1 MLNWMA
7 SGFLFLV
14 CWFFP
19 WSEHPISKIT
29 LPESESIAICNL
41 IVDAGPDTNVCDPGG
56 LLTLTGSITGNAI
69 FYQWSPSS
77 GLSNP
82 FILNP
87 VANITGPITYTLTG
101 YGLDPSNPNLIL
113 NGDFSGGNT
122 GFATD
127 YTYVMDIPNVQ
138 NEMNPE
144 GTYTVINNPSLVH
157 GAFAG
162 CNDHTGGN
170 GNMMV
175 INGAASFQ
183 NIWCQTITISPDT
196 YYNVSAWVASVISSS
211 PAILQFSINGSP
223 IGPIINAPST
233 PCSWIP
239 FNATWNSG
247 STTSAE
253 ICILNLNTAAG
264 GNDFAIDDIS
274 MVELC
279 IVEDEVDI
287 TLYEEEA
294 PEPII
299 EGPAFLCEGETGI
312 YTAQFPIDPPIFSYE
327 WSVPSG
333 ATILSGQGTPEIT
346 ILWNSEQESDI
357 CLVIETRCDM
367 NEGCFEVTV
376 GTLPE
381 FPLISA
387 PSSLCPGETATLY
400 TPEFDP
406 NDTYVWIVPSEV
418 TIISGMGT
426 NELEVE
432 WALEGEAEI
441 CVEVTNACGTT
452 DNCTLLTLLPS
463 YLTLFDTTIC
473 EGSTFDLNGTTY
485 GNGVLTGTE
494 YFVTAYGCDSI
505 VEVEVTEATTLEFMV
520 TEYICPG
527 DSVFLEGSY
536 QTQSGI
542 YTDSFTTIS
551 NCDSLVITELI
562 VSPFDTTWITLSTC
576 DPAQAGTTIQTFA
589 QGNCDSTVITEV
601 LLSPTDTSYIFLF
614 SCLPTDTG
622 QVNQLYTNSFG
633 CDSHSIT
640 ITYLLDSDTTQIVG
654 TTCDPALAGVSQDT
668 LTNINGCDSL
678 VITTITYQQSDTTMI
693 ATTSCFYPDTGTT
706 STLFI
711 NSQGCDSLVITH
723 VVYGGSD
730 TTFLFFNSCFAID
743 SGYQFTTHT
752 NQAGCDSV
760 IAGYTLFLPSDTTY
774 LSGTSCVPL
783 DTGVTMQHYTNS
795 AGCDSVVISTITL
808 EPLDQCEL
816 KATYSIQQPS
826 CYGDSAR
833 IMIEILVGL
842 GPFHLDWIHQD
853 STGSFDYPS
862 IGTYSFPL
870 DIGGSIL
877 LRLTSA
883 NGLEQLDTLNVD
895 ELIPLEIKA
904 ISVFDFNGYGIR
916 CNGENLG
923 GAEATILSEGTTPL
937 SFLWSEGSQTDVINN
952 LSAGLYDV
960 TVTDKNGCAASDS
973 VTITEPSPIEYQIT
987 LDDINCAG
995 QQNGAVILTSV
1006 QGGVS
1011 PLTTSLDGQS
1021 FQQKYIYT
1029 GLGAGNHQVFIMDQ
1043 NGCSFEE
1050 NFILTEPEIWSLDL
1064 GQDTSV
1070 SYGSTFTLL
1079 ANIIGQPKGMV
1090 EINWSDGECI
1100 NCLTR
1105 TIEVVSST
1113 YYEALATDENGCI
1126 AQDRINI
1133 DVFLNRDV
1141 FVPNIFSPNDD
1152 QVNDVFLISS
1162 SKGLKEIE
1170 ELTIFDR
1177 WGNLV
1182 FQEYHFQPDDRIQSW
1197 DGRMGN
1203 KPLNPGVYAYKLI
1216 VVFIDDRREIKF
1228 GDITLIR

>member
-1 MLNWMA
+1 MLNWTA
-7 SGFLFLV
+7 SGFFLLV

-19 WSEHPISKIT
+19 WTEHPVSLT
-29 LPESESIAICNL
+29 ALPQNQSVSACNL
-41 IVDAGPDTNVCDPGG
+41 FVDAGPDTNVCDPGG
-56 LLTLTGSITGNAI
+56 LLTLMGSITPTSI

-82 FILNP
+82 YILNP
-87 VANITGPITYTLTG
+87 TANITGPITYTLTA
-101 YGLDPSNPNLIL
+101 YGVDPNNPNLVV
-113 NGDFSGGNT
+113 NGNFSGGNT
-122 GFATD
+122 GFSSD
-127 YTYVMDIPNVQ
+127 YAYVVDIPNVQ
-138 NEMNPE
+138 NEMFPE
-144 GTYTVINNPSLVH
+144 GTYTVINNPNLVH
-157 GAFAG
+157 TGFSA

-175 INGAASFQ
+175 INGAASLQ
-183 NIWCQTITISPDT
+183 DIWCQTVPISPNT
-196 YYNVSAWVASVISSS
+196 YYNVSAWVASVNPSS
-211 PAILQFSINGSP
+211 PAILQFSINGTP
-223 IGPIINAPST
+223 IGPIINALST

-274 MVELC
+274 MVQLC

-294 PEPII
+294 PEPVI

-312 YTAQFPIDPPIFSYE
+312 YTAQFPADPPIYSYE

-346 ILWNSEQESDI
+346 ILWNNEQESDI
-357 CLVIETRCDM
+357 CLAIETRCDM

-406 NDTYVWIVPSEV
+406 NDTYEWIVPSEV
-418 TIISGMGT
+418 TIISGVGT
-426 NELEVE
+426 NEIEVE
-432 WALEGEAEI
+432 WANEGEAEI

-463 YLTLFDTTIC
+463 YLVLFDTTIC
-473 EGSTFDLNGTTY
+473 EGSTFVLNGTTY
-485 GNGVLTGTE
+485 GNGILTGTE

-505 VEVEVTEATTLEFMV
+505 VEVDVTEATSLEFLV

-527 DSVFLEGSY
+527 DSVFLQGSY
-536 QTQSGI
+536 QTQSGT
-542 YTDSFTTIS
+542 YTDSFTTVN

-576 DPAQAGTTIQTFA
+576 DPAQAGTTIQTFS

-601 LLSPTDTSYIFLF
+601 LLSPTDTNYIFQF
-614 SCLPTDTG
+614 SCLPADTG
-622 QVNQLYTNSFG
+622 QVTQLYTNSFG
-633 CDSHSIT
+633 CDSLVLT
-640 ITYLLDSDTTQIVG
+640 ITYLFDSDTTQIFG
-654 TTCDPALAGVSQDT
+654 TTCDPAMAGVTRDT
-668 LTNINGCDSL
+668 LTNLNGCDSL
-678 VITTITYQQSDTTMI
+678 VITTINYQQSDTTLI

-706 STLFI
+706 STLLI
-711 NSQGCDSLVITH
+711 NSQGCDSLVIEH

-730 TTFLFFNSCFAID
+730 TTFLFFNSCSAID
-743 SGYQFTTHT
+743 SGFQFTTFS
-752 NQAGCDSV
+752 NQFGCDSV
-760 IAGYTLFLPSDTTY
+760 IAAYTLLLSSDTTY
-774 LSGTSCVPL
+774 LSATSCEPL
-783 DTGVTMQHYTNS
+783 DTGITMQHFINS
-795 AGCDSVVISTITL
+795 VGCDSLVVTSVTL
-808 EPLDQCEL
+808 DPLDLCDVQ
-816 KATYSIQQPS
+816 ATYAIQQPL
-826 CYGDSAR
+826 CYGDSAW
-833 IMIEILVGL
+833 IVLDIEVGL

-853 STGSFDYPS
+853 TLGSFDYPS

-870 DIGGSIL
+870 DIGGRIL
-877 LRLTSA
+877 LKLTSA
-883 NGLEQLDTLNVD
+883 NGLEILDTIYLD
-895 ELIPLEIKA
+895 ELIPLTIET
-904 ISVFDFNGYGIR
+904 ISSFDFNGFGIR
-916 CNGENLG
+916 CNGEKLG
-923 GAEATILSEGTTPL
+923 GAEANILSQGTPPL
-937 SFLWSEGSQTDVINN
+937 SYLWSEGSQTDAISN
-952 LSAGLYDV
+952 LSAGQYSV
-960 TVTDKNGCAASDS
+960 TVTDNNGCKDSDI
-973 VTITEPSPIEYQIT
+973 VTISEPPPIEYQIT

-995 QQNGAVILTSV
+995 QQNGALLLTSV

-1011 PLTTSLDGQS
+1011 PVTTSLDGQA
-1021 FQQKYIYT
+1021 FQQKYTYT
-1029 GLGAGNHQVFIMDQ
+1029 GLGAGNHEVIIMDQ

-1050 NFILTEPEIWSLDL
+1050 TFFLTEPEAWSIDL
-1064 GQDTSV
+1064 GQDTSL
-1070 SYGSTFTLL
+1070 SYGSTFNLISTI
-1079 ANIIGQPKGMV
+1079 NGQPKGMV
-1090 EINWSDGECI
+1090 ETNWSDGDCA
-1100 NCLTR
+1100 NCLVR

-1113 YYEALATDENGCI
+1113 YYEVFANDENGCT
-1126 AQDRINI
+1126 AQDRMNI
-1133 DVFLNRDV
+1133 DVFLNRDI
-1141 FVPNIFSPNDD
+1141 FIPNIFSPNDD

-1182 FQEYHFQPDDRIQSW
+1182 FQEFHFQPDDPVLSW
-1197 DGRMGN
+1197 DGKMSG
-1203 KPLNPGVYAYKLI
+1203 KPLNPGVYAYKVI
-1216 VVFIDDRREIKF
+1216 VVFRDDRREIKF
-1228 GDITLIR
+1228 GDVTLIR

>member
-1 MLNWMA
+1 MA
-7 SGFLFLV
+7 INSV
-14 CWFFP
+14 
-19 WSEHPISKIT
+19 
-29 LPESESIAICNL
+29 PENRSNAVCNL

-56 LLTLTGSITGNAI
+56 LLTLQGSITGTSI
-69 FYQWSPSS
+69 FYHWSPPS
-77 GLSNP
+77 GLSNA

-87 VANITGPITYTLTG
+87 TANITGPITYTLTA
-101 YGLDPSNPNLIL
+101 YGIDPNNPNLVV

-122 GFATD
+122 GFSSD
-127 YTYVMDIPNVQ
+127 YTFVVDIPNVQ
-138 NEMNPE
+138 NEMVPE
-144 GTYTVINNPSLVH
+144 GTYTVINNPNLVH
-157 GAFAG
+157 NGFAA
-162 CNDHTGGN
+162 CNDHTNGS

-175 INGAASFQ
+175 INGAASLQ
-183 NIWCQTITISPDT
+183 DIWCQTVTISPNT
-196 YYNVSAWVASVISSS
+196 YYNVSAWVASVNPSS
-211 PAILQFSINGSP
+211 PAILQFSINGTP
-223 IGPIINAPST
+223 IGTIINALPST
-233 PCSWIP
+233 CSWIP

-247 STTSAE
+247 ATTSAE

-274 MVELC
+274 MIQLC

-294 PEPII
+294 PEPFI

-312 YTAQFPIDPPIFSYE
+312 YTAQFPIDPPIYSYE
-327 WSVPSG
+327 WTIPSG

-346 ILWNSEQESDI
+346 ILWNNEQESDI
-357 CLVIETRCDM
+357 CLAIETRCDM

-381 FPLISA
+381 VPLISA

-406 NDTYVWIVPSEV
+406 DDTYEWIVPGEI
-418 TIISGMGT
+418 TIISGEGT
-426 NELEVE
+426 NEIEVE

-463 YLTLFDTTIC
+463 YLILFDTTIC

-505 VEVEVTEATTLEFMV
+505 VEVEVTEATTLEFIV

-527 DSVFLEGSY
+527 DSVFLQGSY
-536 QTQSGI
+536 QTQSGTYI
-542 YTDSFTTIS
+542 DSFTTIS

-562 VSPFDTTWITLSTC
+562 VSPFDTTRITLSTC
-576 DPAQAGTTIQTFA
+576 DPAQAGTTVQTFT

-601 LLSPTDTSYIFLF
+601 LLSPTDTNYIFLF
-614 SCLPTDTG
+614 SCLPADTG
-622 QVNQLYTNSFG
+622 QVSQLYTNSFG
-633 CDSHSIT
+633 CDSLVLT
-640 ITYLLDSDTTQIVG
+640 ITYLLDSDTTQIFG
-654 TTCDPALAGVSQDT
+654 TTCDPSLAGVTQDT
-668 LTNINGCDSL
+668 LTNTNGCDSL
-678 VITTITYQQSDTTMI
+678 VITSITYQQSDTTLI
-693 ATTSCFYPDTGTT
+693 ATTSCFYQDTGTT

-711 NSQGCDSLVITH
+711 NSQGCDSLVIEH

-743 SGYQFTTHT
+743 SGFQFTTLT

-760 IAGYTLFLPSDTTY
+760 IAGYTLLLLSDTTY
-774 LSGTSCVPL
+774 VSATTCEPL
-783 DTGVTMQHYTNS
+783 DTGVTMQHFTNI
-795 AGCDSVVISTITL
+795 AGCDSLVISTITL
-808 EPLDQCEL
+808 EPPDQCDL
-816 KATYSIQQPS
+816 QATYTIQQPL
-826 CYGDSAR
+826 CYGESA
-833 IMIEILVGL
+833 LVVIDIQIGL
-842 GPFHLDWIHQD
+842 GPFHLNWIQED
-853 STGSFDYPS
+853 YSGSFDYPS
-862 IGTYSFPL
+862 IGIYSFPL
-870 DIGGSIL
+870 DNGGRTL

-883 NGLEQLDTLNVD
+883 NGLETLDTLYVD
-895 ELIPLEIKA
+895 ALIPLKIEA
-904 ISVFDFNGYGIR
+904 TSVFDFNGYGIR

-923 GAEATILSEGTTPL
+923 GAEATILSAGTTPL
-937 SFLWSEGSQTDVINN
+937 SFLWSEGSQTEVINN
-952 LSAGLYDV
+952 LSAGQYDV
-960 TVTDKNGCAASDS
+960 TVTDNNGCTATDS
-973 VTITEPSPIEYQIT
+973 VTITEPSPIDYHIT
-987 LDDINCAG
+987 LEDINCAG

-1029 GLGAGNHQVFIMDQ
+1029 GLGAGNHEVVIMDQ

-1050 NFILTEPEIWSLDL
+1050 NFVLTDPEVWSLDL

-1070 SYGSTFTLL
+1070 SYGATFILI

-1090 EINWSDGECI
+1090 EINWSDGECA

-1105 TIEVVSST
+1105 TIEVVSNS
-1113 YYEALATDENGCI
+1113 YYEAFAADENGCT
-1126 AQDRINI
+1126 AHDRINI
-1133 DVFLNRDV
+1133 DVFINRDV

-1182 FQEYHFQPDDRIQSW
+1182 FQEYHFQPDDPIRSW
-1197 DGRMGN
+1197 DGRMGD

-1216 VVFIDDRREIKF
+1216 VVFRDDRREIKF
-1228 GDITLIR
+1228 GDVTLIR